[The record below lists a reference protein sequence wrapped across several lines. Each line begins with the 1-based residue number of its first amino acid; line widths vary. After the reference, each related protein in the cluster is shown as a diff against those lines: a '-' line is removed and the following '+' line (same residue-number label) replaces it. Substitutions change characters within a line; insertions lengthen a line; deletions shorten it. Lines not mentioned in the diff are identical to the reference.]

1 MHKQVA
7 PINSRVNLSMEK
19 LLKLEKLSNI
29 SSCCLSY
36 LQPTE
41 TFCYRPFVRLCDL
54 MHQIHW
60 VKNSLIFILI

>member
-1 MHKQVA
+1 MHKQVT
-7 PINSRVNLSMEK
+7 PINTHVKFNREK
-19 LLKLEKLSNI
+19 PLKLEKLSKI
-29 SSCCLSY
+29 STCCFSY

-54 MHQIHW
+54 MHQIHR